1 MYNALTSPIA
11 CLALS
16 LLAYSLGLWINE
28 KTKSP
33 FANPLLISCLIVGA
47 VIVIFKI
54 PLETYNEGGGV
65 LTLCLTPA
73 TIALAVP
80 IYRQLEILKK
90 HLLPILAGALV
101 GSIVSIGSVYILGN
115 LFGLD
120 AQIVKSLLPKSVTTP
135 IGVALSSSLGGL
147 TAVTSLAIII
157 TGIIGAVCLPAVLKL
172 FGFKHPVATGISIG
186 TASHAVG
193 TSSALQLG
201 EIEGAMSGLAIGIA
215 GLITAIIISVG
226 SAILL

>member
-80 IYRQLEILKK
+80 IYISSMPALFYLLSTFLSQFLYTDSLK
-90 HLLPILAGALV
+90 
-101 GSIVSIGSVYILGN
+101 Y
-115 LFGLD
+115 
-120 AQIVKSLLPKSVTTP
+120 
-135 IGVALSSSLGGL
+135 
-147 TAVTSLAIII
+147 
-157 TGIIGAVCLPAVLKL
+157 
-172 FGFKHPVATGISIG
+172 
-186 TASHAVG
+186 
-193 TSSALQLG
+193 
-201 EIEGAMSGLAIGIA
+201 
-215 GLITAIIISVG
+215 
-226 SAILL
+226 